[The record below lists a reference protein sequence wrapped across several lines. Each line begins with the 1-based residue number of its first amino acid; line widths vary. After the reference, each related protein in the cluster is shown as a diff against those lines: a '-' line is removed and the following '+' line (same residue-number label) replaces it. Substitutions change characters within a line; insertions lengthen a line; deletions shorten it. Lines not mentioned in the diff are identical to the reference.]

1 MDKLFT
7 KTTDRSEFLQS
18 NAEGIKL
25 SPPSITSFILSVIV
39 GEGGFGRVVSGMYTP
54 TREWLAIK
62 EINKYNLMKHKSG
75 LQMIFSE
82 LKILSRIDHG
92 FIIRLHFAFT
102 DRDNCYLALDLK
114 MGGDLRYY
122 IREKIAFSERDVA
135 FFVSC
140 ISMAL
145 DYLHSKF
152 IIHRDIKPGNYL
164 IIS

>member
-1 MDKLFT
+1 MDIS
-7 KTTDRSEFLQS
+7 SEYS
-18 NAEGIKL
+18 KL
-25 SPPSITSFILSVIV
+25 SPPSISSFILSVVV

>member
-1 MDKLFT
+1 MDIS
-7 KTTDRSEFLQS
+7 SEYS
-18 NAEGIKL
+18 KL
-25 SPPSITSFILSVIV
+25 SPPSISSFILSVVV

-62 EINKYNLMKHKSG
+62 EINKNNLLKHKTG

-82 LKILSRIDHG
+82 LDVLSKIDHM

-122 IREKIAFSERDVA
+122 IRDKIEFSEREVA

-145 DYLHSKF
+145 EYLHSKF
-152 IIHRDIKPGNYL
+152 IIHRDIKPGSYNKIL
-164 IIS
+164 IIKFNLI